1 MKSINPNIFKLFL
14 VLLTILLTA
23 ADCGGTSEDKPPN
36 SPSNVTIQAQ
46 DSQVVIS
53 WNNVGGATSYNIYLA
68 SEADVSKT
76 NYQSKT
82 DGQKVTDASSPHTI
96 SGLTNGT
103 TYYFVVTA
111 LNANGES
118 AESDEKSATPT
129 ASTSPPDAPSN
140 VAATAKDGAVEITW
154 DTNLGTTAEATSYN
168 LYLASEAGITKD
180 NYQSKANG
188 QKVESITSP
197 HTQSGL
203 TNGTTYYFI
212 VTAVSA
218 AGESIESTEVSAT
231 PKEAASPPNAPSNV
245 KTTTKDGAVE
255 ISWDASAEA
264 TSYNLYLASELG
276 VKKDNYQS
284 KDNGQKVEQV
294 TSPHIQSGLIND
306 TTYYFIVTA
315 VNPKG
320 ESDESIEVSATPKAA
335 DNPPNAPSNVQAT
348 AKDGAVEITWDA
360 NLNVAAEITAY
371 NLYWASEAGITKD
384 NYQSKANGQ
393 KITPVTSPYTQS
405 GLTNGTTYYFIV
417 TAVSSAGESAESNE
431 VSATPKAA
439 ENPPSAPSNVQAT
452 AKDSS
457 VEITWDA
464 NTQATS
470 YNLYLSSEAGITK
483 DNYQSKANGQKIEE
497 VTSPY
502 TQLGLTNDTT
512 YYFIVTA
519 VNPKGESDESIEV
532 SATPKAAVTPP
543 DAPSNVKAT
552 AKDGA
557 VEISWDTNLNTT
569 AEITAYNLYLASEA
583 GITKDNYQ
591 SKANGQKVENI
602 NSPYTQSGLTND
614 TLYYFIITA
623 VNSAGE
629 SVESAEVSAT
639 PRTKFNPTQDT
650 ILPSGIYTFS
660 SVNIPR
666 GVTVI
671 LKGDVVINV
680 IGNSKIDGDLIADC
694 TKIEIRAQG
703 DFTLGGKIDGTISNR
718 CSGPPTEP
726 GDLKIVADGNLT
738 IGSAI
743 SGTDAITTDG
753 FLSIVDSA
761 TENDSLDPFIEFTS
775 VAEMLAVT
783 LLTSDLQI
791 QQGGNANGAIN
802 RPVRG
807 RKGTSVRRSA
817 DLNINIGINTAGNG
831 QDTPS
836 GVGVN
841 CDKSNTIG
849 GTGGT
854 ISLASRNGTLTI
866 TGNLIAGNGGK
877 GADCSDDNPAGNAS
891 AKAGHGG
898 NGGSILVGGKF
909 IRFVG
914 AITLTRGNGGDG
926 GRALALAGHGPAPC
940 QNGFSATAVGGNGGN
955 SGGIGYL
962 YFVPGSIIGAP
973 TENGANGGE
982 GGAAEALGGDGEHC
996 NNGKGGDGG
1005 TATATGGQGG
1015 NGATGNIW
1023 PPSGHRPGDGGAA
1036 YAKGG
1041 QGGHV
1046 LGTCLPVPVIK
1057 GGDGGLG
1064 GSATAT
1070 GGEPGQKGLKGKG
1083 LQGQVTAIGGD
1094 GGYGGDGLIP
1104 GTGGEGAKQPD
1115 KVKATG
1121 RAPIKFDGQKGA
1133 DGRPCGICFFLPF
1146 FNFLAAG
1153 NVEPGVYKVPV
1164 LDEEQQGTESVVE
1177 MEVRSDGAEY
1187 TLEEELFII
1196 TEGGGLEFNFSQIE
1210 GNVAYFKV
1218 ILDKEV
1224 TGKGQVQLRGLV
1236 DNEVV
1241 AQSVI
1246 DTTNGEY
1253 TLQMD
1258 YVDGFDDVYLEAIG
1272 TQIALILVPIKI
1284 IVLPIPLP

>member
-1 MKSINPNIFKLFL
+1 MKSTNLNIFKLFL
-14 VLLTILLTA
+14 LLLTILLTA
-23 ADCGGTSEDKPPN
+23 ADCSGTSEDKPPN
-36 SPSNVTIQAQ
+36 SPTNVTIQAQ

-53 WNNVGGATSYNIYLA
+53 WDSVDGSTSYNVYLA
-68 SEADVSKT
+68 SETGIAKD
-76 NYQSKT
+76 NYQSKANS
-82 DGQKVTDASSPHTI
+82 QKVSNASSPHTI
-96 SGLTNGT
+96 PGLTNGT
-103 TYYFVVTA
+103 IYYFVVTA
-111 LNANGES
+111 LKDKLES
-118 AESDEKSATPT
+118 TESNEKLATPT
-129 ASTSPPDAPSN
+129 ASESPPDAPSN
-140 VAATAKDGAVEITW
+140 VTATAKDGAVEITW
-154 DTNLGTTAEATSYN
+154 DTNLDTTAKATSYN
-168 LYLASEAGITKD
+168 LYWASETGITKD
-180 NYQSKANG
+180 NYQSKTNG
-188 QKVESITSP
+188 QKVEQITSP

-212 VTAVSA
+212 VTAVTT
-218 AGESIESTEVSAT
+218 AGESVESTEASAT
-231 PKEAASPPNAPSNV
+231 PKEATSPPSAPSNV
-245 KTTTKDGAVE
+245 KTTTKNGAVE
-255 ISWDASAEA
+255 ISWDASTEA
-264 TSYNLYLASELG
+264 TSYNLYLASEVG

-284 KDNGQKVEQV
+284 KANGQKVEQV
-294 TSPHIQSGLIND
+294 TSPHTQSGLTND
-306 TTYYFIVTA
+306 TIYYFIITA

-320 ESDESIEVSATPKAA
+320 ESDESIEVSATPKVA
-335 DNPPNAPSNVQAT
+335 DNLPSAPSNVKAT
-348 AKDGAVEITWDA
+348 AKDGAVEITWDT
-360 NLNVAAEITAY
+360 NLNATAEVTAY

-393 KITPVTSPYTQS
+393 KVTSVTSPYTQS
-405 GLTNGTTYYFIV
+405 GLTNDTTYYFIV
-417 TAVSSAGESAESNE
+417 TAVNSAGESVESNE

-439 ENPPSAPSNVQAT
+439 ENPPSVPSNVKAT

-464 NTQATS
+464 STQTTS

-543 DAPSNVKAT
+543 DAPSNVKTT

-569 AEITAYNLYLASEA
+569 AEATSYNLYLASEA

-591 SKANGQKVENI
+591 SKANGQKVEKI

-650 ILPSGIYTFS
+650 MLPSGIYTFS
-660 SVNIPR
+660 SVDVPR
-666 GVTVI
+666 GVFVI

-703 DFTLGGKIDGTISNR
+703 DFTLNGTIINR
-718 CSGPPTEP
+718 CSSPSTEP
-726 GDLKIVADGNLT
+726 GDLKILADGNLT

-743 SGTDAITTDG
+743 SGTDAIITDG

-761 TENDSLDPFIEFTS
+761 TENDSLNPFIEFTS
-775 VAEMLAVT
+775 VAEMLTVT
-783 LLTSDLQI
+783 PLASDLQI
-791 QQGGNANGAIN
+791 QQGGNSNGTIN
-802 RPVRG
+802 RPVWG
-807 RKGTSVRRSA
+807 KKGTSVRISA
-817 DLNINIGINTAGNG
+817 DLNINIGVKTANNG
-831 QDTPS
+831 QDIPA

-841 CDKSNTIG
+841 CDKSSTIG

-866 TGNLIAGNGGK
+866 TGNLNAGNGGK
-877 GADCSDDNPAGNAS
+877 GADCTDNNPAGNAS
-891 AKAGHGG
+891 SKAGHGG
-898 NGGSILVGGKF
+898 NGGSILVGGRF

-914 AITLTRGNGGDG
+914 AVTLTRGNGGDG
-926 GRALALAGHGPAPC
+926 GRAIAVAGDGPAPC
-940 QNGFSATAVGGNGGN
+940 QNGFSATAAGGNGGN

-962 YFVPGSIIGAP
+962 YFVPGGIIGAP

-982 GGAAEALGGDGEHC
+982 GGNAEALGGDGKDC

-1015 NGATGNIW
+1015 NGATGNIGV
-1023 PPSGHRPGDGGAA
+1023 PNGHKSGDGGNAA
-1036 YAKGG
+1036 ARGGNGGKGSG
-1041 QGGHV
+1041 V
-1046 LGTCLPVPVIK
+1046 CLPVTLK
-1057 GGDGGLG
+1057 GEDGGLG
-1064 GSATAT
+1064 GPATAT
-1070 GGEPGQKGLKGKG
+1070 GGEPGQEGLKGKG
-1083 LQGQVTAIGGD
+1083 LQGTASARGGNGGD
-1094 GGYGGDGLIP
+1094 GGDGLIP

-1121 RAPIKFDGQKGA
+1121 RGPFKLDGQKGA

-1146 FNFLAAG
+1146 FNLLAAG

-1196 TEGGGLEFNFSQIE
+1196 TEGGGLEFNFNQIE
-1210 GNVAYFKV
+1210 GNVASFKV

-1236 DNEVV
+1236 GNEVV

-1246 DTTNGEY
+1246 DTTNSEY

-1258 YVDGFDDVYLEAIG
+1258 YVDGFDNVYLEAIG

-1284 IVLPIPLP
+1284 IVLPIPLPPSP